1 MGKKRVFLYGAA
13 LVLAGCVGL
22 AGFRL
27 ASGQELYKAPELTLL
42 EGQADFDLLE
52 GIEYD
57 AGQYELRVDDLG
69 EFDVNR
75 LGEYWV
81 GYVLTPK
88 AGEQGEL
95 LPVAQAA
102 EVPDAD
108 PVSPLDGD
116 PEPPVEPQDPG
127 AAETEPPVEPQDPGA
142 VETEPPVEPQD
153 PGAVETE
160 PPVESQDPDAVETEL
175 PLETPAPETVR
186 FQRRV
191 SVISAINEY
200 KETIRMVL
208 GAPVEAAAG
217 GITAKPGSDNY
228 DITVALDGFNPNE
241 VGEYRVTYILTRRD
255 TGAKLRDFQRW
266 VQVTKPDVD
275 FTVDEEPLVAPAKP
289 ETAEAEF
296 WLSGITYDETRYTLV
311 LRDDPAALIPNWA
324 EPQRLEYGLWEG
336 DPNALPAGDAAP
348 AMYADPSAGDSG
360 PSAGDTTLPAGD
372 DTQPAPEL
380 AAVFGRDVYTTGE
393 MEEEPKESEEP
404 EERKLAIVAPTLVIN
419 LADLDPD
426 NPQPINLLDGV
437 EVIDEAT
444 GDPVVDA
451 VVAVSDPRDLLDAV
465 VDNTGGS
472 GLLNGG
478 MGDPGMDGPGPG
490 AGDPVPE
497 EPENTGFNILD
508 PTALTEG
515 EYEVELA
522 AADPETGE
530 MITGVRSVSVQ
541 PRAATGTGFAIGLS
555 NSSSTHDI
563 NSVVWFD
570 WRMETDAEKRV
581 LDKVHPSLKAAID
594 DFKNIMTAGFTSP
607 VTGRPTFTN
616 VASTGNLTFYLFGDY
631 TLTADDVTAL
641 KNFSIQIRDS
651 AGTNRDSWL
660 WLTDANGEIRYHNA
674 NAGARLRFGNGVD
687 GLELP
692 ENVNRNQGFYWNVVT
707 TGNKYIA
714 GTGNRR
720 LTMAPTEYGGG
731 RLIMTGGPSRY
742 GDSNVNTN
750 FAYAGVK
757 GSGNSATPTHVVA
770 AGLLY
775 KDIRS
780 TGDWTNAGTLSMTV
794 SPASG
799 INVQTIMTHAQVIP
813 AGVQY
818 ARSYQNGRV
827 NVTLNS
833 GSGETDVYL
842 GYTSVENA
850 NNIAG
855 TKTNVWCN
863 LYLENGAKAR
873 NVYGLAMA
881 YNAVGA
887 ASTNNQGVLYNGLWV
902 ETRAGSSQ
910 ITGSLNGFHGIKVV
924 SNSTLT
930 CGNLDYTNYG
940 SGSWGGEVQ
949 LDANATLILTNRN
962 GTQKAGKLQTNGANA
977 TLAVPTPNDN
987 SAAATPLVLDKNP
1000 ATVGLSTNKLTLR
1013 GSQTGYS
1020 GRRNDVVLRFTTPSL
1035 ANKNLYN
1042 LHSSLS
1048 NVERLEH
1055 DTAAGTVYLVSDDRW
1070 QAYYEANG
1078 SYQFLGNYLT
1088 LGNALNAMKSDAAAN
1103 STHRVWRLNMLMD
1116 YTLNDN
1122 DRNTMSTLQLQN
1134 VDRVTLEG
1142 KTADGVRKK
1151 FTAVGTN
1158 FLLFP
1163 QGNGTGTEYVM
1174 RDFTWNDSGKSAIVA
1189 NGSKLIIEGQWSGT
1203 ENCHVAGGGGSVH
1216 AEGDESQKT
1225 VTHNGAT
1232 DVTVRNTGSGWA
1244 SIVGGNLLLKGGS
1257 KNVSATSIVN
1267 GATRV
1272 TVDASWPIGLGISPG
1287 CLCLGYDC
1295 DITLAAGGSATI
1307 TGNLQK
1313 GSYTSNFNGNR
1324 VIQGHITH
1332 FGFTDTNRLKT
1343 FTADADVSIN
1353 LGSGAAALSITGSL
1367 PVNVAEVNVWPWDFL
1382 STTNTVGDR
1391 AYPKGSGR
1399 LIVSVNNDLTLASGT
1414 QIKTFDELRVAAGKT
1429 LTFGD
1434 HGGNVNYNGKVGNLV
1449 LGEGSTVV
1457 LQTQSTGNNNNALKL
1472 GGITLNGTSTL
1483 SFPQAGNIAWAPV
1496 RVTKNDGQLTANGH
1510 KLTVT
1515 YNPNGNAA
1523 HGDAVLELVNQTN
1536 AEATMSR
1543 LTPNFTNGAAFLRD
1557 GGVIRVDRE
1566 LIAVDYVD
1574 ANGHRAQ
1581 EGHYMKFPSIKEAI
1595 DQFVNV
1601 DPYGENWRI
1610 SLMKNYTLTKEDV
1623 DALKDIGSTRLNGS
1637 TKKMYLAGRRDVGS
1651 SALPINTL
1659 TLGATNEARILR
1671 LPDGALGG
1679 TEFILKDFNVAG
1691 GTGAIVANGRKLTI
1705 EGAWSGNGWWY
1716 VAGGAADWYEG
1727 TGNATLTYNGTT
1739 NLTVRNTGTGWGA
1752 IAGGNL
1758 IARGNGGA
1766 EGPSMG
1772 TASSTV
1778 TGATNL
1784 TVNAD
1789 NWGTHYGITP
1799 GCLYIGC
1806 DVGAT
1811 TLNAGGTATLTGR
1824 VTLGHISHFAAADR
1838 GAVGACE
1845 LGGNSVINLGS
1856 AAGGFT
1862 IGSNAEMNVKSH
1874 GAISG
1879 GGELILSVNGDCT
1892 VEDGSNVMKTFDELQ
1907 VSANKTLTF
1916 AGDGGYIKYNSH
1928 NNDNRRGLLVLEDG
1942 STLKLSR
1949 IGTTEVSALHVK
1961 GIQLNGNASLQY
1973 PRMNGK
1979 TFAPVVVDSG
1989 GALTAD
1995 TGRKLTVSYL
2005 DSQNQAEI
2013 GDCLL
2018 KFATEANAATAL
2030 PFVGKGFA
2038 NTVHLVVE
2046 NGIIKVGRGS
2056 VLLTCYDGTYG
2067 QYFSTLKEA
2076 LEDIATRTDVPG
2088 ILQDRRRLAKVTFV
2102 EDYTLTAEDV
2112 TALKDYQQAGNYD
2125 PNAATASILKLT
2137 SQFLAGAVV
2146 PAPNPGGTNW
2156 QELNYPTP
2164 SGTAANATVRR
2175 TVTIPADITQIIL
2188 GVSNHE
2194 WENLDLRF
2202 AGEDTEIFANGSTF
2216 AVKAGV
2222 NMMGGHYPTLYGGGV
2237 DDIVPEDVSY
2247 GSGLTYNSGHN
2258 TVLNL
2263 SSGTWKAVYG
2273 GGKEGAALIK
2283 GTTYITVN
2291 GAGLAAGGAVYG
2303 GGMDGPVNGN
2313 TDVTITSGSAVGGLQ
2328 GIKIVAGGK
2337 TGNVDGTANL
2347 TVNGGVSSAVIT
2359 LKGVE
2364 NGTARNTNI
2373 TVALGNNL
2381 PDTASQVTLNVYA
2394 GPETSMTTGALG
2406 LDDGAAENGSVT
2418 GTGTVSISFGGTNR
2432 PNLGTVSGLLG
2443 PIAADGTAQKGNLT
2457 LKGSTTVKEI
2467 IFFGNL
2473 HIGENTAST
2482 GTVTVTGRLDS
2493 DPHLN
2498 QRTAHLTKLNAF
2510 GRSGILTIYGD
2521 YRLNLPDAPVNAGT
2535 AANNETGEAKVGWL
2549 NTTTPQAHLH
2559 IGRKT
2564 NTTNGSGRGTG
2575 ATNPMYV
2582 TSGSTTTNPT
2592 TNKLRVGTPN
2602 GTPEHGE
2609 ILIAFT
2615 ESATPAPTEANYTT
2629 DTADWLLGTKDWI
2642 LTPDTTS
2649 NAYVDTDTTTK
2660 NIIYSKSIKL
2670 EIEVVSV
2677 TPTRAED
2684 VNKLE
2689 PTDTISW
2696 TVELKLKNYRY
2707 NPNDRTQIIPDGSAP
2722 APQSVYL
2729 DNNAEYDT
2737 DWKTN
2742 GTIPNNV
2749 VASTTTFTHTGTGEY
2764 TATLI
2769 ISATEPFTYGATST
2783 QDRYYFVHGRRV
2795 NAGAADVRSI
2805 ALDLHAPQLIGD
2817 VSATGNGR
2825 GVTEFTIAANDVM
2838 PKNAPPGVVDADG
2851 ETHSQYNMSHLT
2863 LMGWSTED
2871 LGGNPGAVTQTHF
2884 EDLQNGRITD
2894 HTGGLL
2900 FYDARGVQSET
2911 RKTFTV
2917 DDAKLPADTEWVY
2930 VYLKDSLGNTR
2941 IHAVPLSKYQVDL
2954 TIPTRVGV
2962 VLVTN
2967 GTHTLS
2973 PVCHITNN
2981 SQAAYVKAEL
2991 VGYTDQDNT
3000 NEHILGTP
3008 TAANNIIGLAIGGSG
3023 EADSIGGSINV
3034 QDLPWRAYTAPPT
3047 DSFTNG
3053 LRQDLGILGP
3063 DSATDA
3069 DGTTPTNRLHTLSF
3083 KFQGNFTADTNLS
3096 TRWNLFYLTYRF
3108 TVVDKPPDLPANP

>member
-142 VETEPPVEPQD
+142 VETEPPVE
-153 PGAVETE
+153 
-160 PPVESQDPDAVETEL
+160 SQDPDAVETEL
-175 PLETPAPETVR
+175 PLETPEPETVR

-324 EPQRLEYGLWEG
+324 EPQRLVYELWEG
-336 DPNALPAGDAAP
+336 DPNVLPAGDAAP
-348 AMYADPSAGDSG
+348 AMYADPSAGDIG
-360 PSAGDTTLPAGD
+360 PSAGDGILPAGD
-372 DTQPAPEL
+372 GAQPTPEL

-393 MEEEPKESEEP
+393 MEEEPKESEKP

-451 VVAVSDPRDLLDAV
+451 VVAVSNPGELADAV
-465 VDNTGGS
+465 VDNTGGG

-497 EPENTGFNILD
+497 EPENTGYNILD

-530 MITGVRSVSVQ
+530 LITGVRAVSVQ
-541 PRAATGTGFAIGLS
+541 PRVAGDLPAGFCIGFSDPGSYDTTNGVVWIDNDMSTGSGDQRRDCKITTLKQAIEDFKTVLQKHS
-555 NSSSTHDI
+555 VSSSGH
-563 NSVVWFD
+563 F
-570 WRMETDAEKRV
+570 
-581 LDKVHPSLKAAID
+581 
-594 DFKNIMTAGFTSP
+594 
-607 VTGRPTFTN
+607 
-616 VASTGNLTFYLFGDY
+616 TFYLFGRY
-631 TLTADDVTAL
+631 TLTNEDVQAL
-641 KNFSIQIRDS
+641 KNFTFNLQSTAGV
-651 AGTNRDSWL
+651 AGTAGWVQA
-660 WLTDANGEIRYHNA
+660 WQNGLEIRYHNA
-674 NAGARLRFGNGVD
+674 GADSRLVLNSGVQ

-692 ENVNRNQGFYWNVVT
+692 TGITRDRNPLPQGFYWNIET
-707 TGNKYIA
+707 TRDNIKYIT
-714 GTGNRR
+714 GTGQR
-720 LTMAPTEYGGG
+720 LTMEPREYGTGY
-731 RLIMTGGPSRY
+731 LVLTGGPKA
-742 GDSNVNTN
+742 GNMSNG
-750 FAYAGVK
+750 ASYSQ
-757 GSGNSATPTHVVA
+757 GSNMTYQGRNMSGQTGNSGPQHKVASGLLFVNPTA
-770 AGLLY
+770 AGTVTNSGALNLTVNNNSNMDLDVCAGHAMIHAAY
-775 KDIRS
+775 GPPAFIVQQSGTVTVTMNGS
-780 TGDWTNAGTLSMTV
+780 TGT
-794 SPASG
+794 P
-799 INVQTIMTHAQVIP
+799 
-813 AGVQY
+813 
-818 ARSYQNGRV
+818 
-827 NVTLNS
+827 
-833 GSGETDVYL
+833 DVYL
-842 GYTSVENA
+842 GFSNQRANPKVKLTNGFTINLSGGARLGNIYPNRMSCNNGGDYDGEITVQTPNVNINGNVTVTGGIYGFSKVIVNA
-850 NNIAG
+850 NNTLNCG
-855 TKTNVWCN
+855 RLDYSLYGYNSGN
-863 LYLENGAKAR
+863 LWGEL
-873 NVYGLAMA
+873 VL
-881 YNAVGA
+881 
-887 ASTNNQGVLYNGLWV
+887 NQGS
-902 ETRAGSSQ
+902 R
-910 ITGSLNGFHGIKVV
+910 
-924 SNSTLT
+924 LT
-930 CGNLDYTNYG
+930 
-940 SGSWGGEVQ
+940 
-949 LDANATLILTNRN
+949 LTNRDDPQRVGFLAPKGS
-962 GTQKAGKLQTNGANA
+962 GT
-977 TLAVPTPNDN
+977 TLAVPTANNNNTAPNPLQVLKTSGAQDITPGREITLEG
-987 SAAATPLVLDKNP
+987 SDAGYTGGRGHVMIKFTDATHANNVKERYRL
-1000 ATVGLSTNKLTLR
+1000 GSRLT
-1013 GSQTGYS
+1013 
-1020 GRRNDVVLRFTTPSL
+1020 
-1035 ANKNLYN
+1035 
-1042 LHSSLS
+1042 
-1048 NVERLEH
+1048 NVESVEVRNGE
-1055 DTAAGTVYLVSDDRW
+1055 VYLNSDDRW

-1766 EGPSMG
+1766 EQPAAG
-1772 TASSTV
+1772 TASSEV

-1806 DVGAT
+1806 DVGTT
-1811 TLNAGGTATLTGR
+1811 TLTAGGTATLTGR

-1874 GAISG
+1874 GAIT
-1879 GGELILSVNGDCT
+1879 GGELILSVDGDCT
-1892 VEDGSNVMKTFDELQ
+1892 VEDGSNVMKTFDELR

-1916 AGDGGYIKYNSH
+1916 MGDGGWIKYNSH
-1928 NNDNRRGLLVLEDG
+1928 NNDNRQGLLVLEDG

-1949 IGTTEVSALHVK
+1949 IGSYVDSALHVK

-1989 GALTAD
+1989 GTLTAD
-1995 TGRKLTVSYL
+1995 NTSRKLTVSYT
-2005 DSQNQAEI
+2005 DATDAQV

-2018 KFATEANAATAL
+2018 YFVTETNAAQAL
-2030 PFVGKGFA
+2030 PYVQKGFRNA
-2038 NTVHLVVE
+2038 DDVALVLEDGV
-2046 NGIIKVGRGS
+2046 IKVGKGS
-2056 VLLTCYDGTYG
+2056 VLLTHYDGTYG
-2067 QYFSTLKEA
+2067 QYFPTLAAAVNDMQNGNDKVPEV
-2076 LEDIATRTDVPG
+2076 LNSGHYRTWAR
-2088 ILQDRRRLAKVTFV
+2088 ITFV
-2102 EDYTLTAEDV
+2102 EDYTLTQEDV
-2112 TALKDYQQAGNYD
+2112 TALENYKRAGQGNKT
-2125 PNAATASILKLT
+2125 NGALISRLKLT
-2137 SQFLAGAVV
+2137 SQFVAGGTI
-2146 PAPNPGGTNW
+2146 PAPNPGGTSW
-2156 QELNYPTP
+2156 PVLNYPTP
-2164 SGTAANATVRR
+2164 TGTTDGTSVRR
-2175 TVTIPADITQIIL
+2175 TVTIPASIDTIKLGIT
-2188 GVSNHE
+2188 NNE
-2194 WENLDLRF
+2194 WENLTLRF
-2202 AGEDTEIFANGSTF
+2202 EGDDTEIFVRGWQLE
-2216 AVKAGV
+2216 VLDGV
-2222 NMMGGHYPTLYGGGV
+2222 TMEGTHFPTLYGGDK
-2237 DDIVPEDVSY
+2237 DDVFPY
-2247 GSGLTYNSGHN
+2247 GAA
-2258 TVLNL
+2258 LNGIAL
-2263 SSGTWKAVYG
+2263 VTDNNGGGNVGITLNSGTWKAVYG
-2273 GGKEGAALIK
+2273 GGKNSGADVPGNVFLTI
-2283 GTTYITVN
+2283 N
-2291 GAGLAAGGAVYG
+2291 GARLAAGGAVYG
-2303 GGMDGPVNGN
+2303 GGKVGAVTGN
-2313 TDVTITSGSAVGGLQ
+2313 TNVTITSGTAVGGAQ
-2328 GIKIVAGGK
+2328 GIKIVAGGE
-2337 TGNVDGTANL
+2337 TGDVRGTARL
-2347 TVNGGVSSAVIT
+2347 TVNGGVSSSVIT

-2364 NGTARNTNI
+2364 SGTANDTNI
-2373 TVALGNNL
+2373 NVSLDNL
-2381 PDTASQVTLNVYA
+2381 PQTASLVTLNVYA
-2394 GPETSMTTGALG
+2394 GPETTMNNNDTG
-2406 LDDGAAENGSVT
+2406 LDDDAPAGSGSVT
-2418 GTGTVSISFGGTNR
+2418 HSGTVSISFGGTNR
-2432 PNLGTVSGLLG
+2432 PNLGTVCGLLERVNRQ
-2443 PIAADGTAQKGNLT
+2443 GTNNNTSRSGNLT
-2457 LKGSTTVKEI
+2457 LKGSMTAKEI
-2467 IFFGNL
+2467 IFFDNL
-2473 HIGENTAST
+2473 HIGENANST

-2493 DPHLN
+2493 DPN
-2498 QRTAHLTKLNAF
+2498 KNIGQDAATRVVRRWAF
-2510 GRSGILTIYGD
+2510 ERDGTLFVHGAT
-2521 YRLNLPDAPVNAGT
+2521 RLNLPDAPSKVLTGT
-2535 AANNETGEAKVGWL
+2535 PNNETGEAKVGYL
-2549 NTTTPQAHLH
+2549 KTDSTEAHVH
-2559 IGRKT
+2559 IGRVKLASDGT
-2564 NTTNGSGRGTG
+2564 GRATGDTNPLYVSLGNTT
-2575 ATNPMYV
+2575 V
-2582 TSGSTTTNPT
+2582 DKTS
-2592 TNKLRVGTPN
+2592 NKLRVGTPN
-2602 GTPEHGE
+2602 GTPENRE
-2609 ILIAFT
+2609 LLIVFPGSLT
-2615 ESATPAPTEANYTT
+2615 GGNSPSKGHYTT
-2629 DTADWLLGTKDWI
+2629 DTTDWLLGEINPWY
-2642 LTPDTTS
+2642 LTPDQRS
-2649 NAYVDTDTTTK
+2649 GAYVNVKTETIA
-2660 NIIYSKSIKL
+2660 IIYTKSAKM

-2684 VNKLE
+2684 ASNTDPIGWEVKLRLRHYVQDGN
-2689 PTDTISW
+2689 TGDMVLDTIAPEPHSVYVDNNPDADTTWAADW
-2696 TVELKLKNYRY
+2696 TK
-2707 NPNDRTQIIPDGSAP
+2707 PGTQPTNLAWSETFKDGSGG
-2722 APQSVYL
+2722 
-2729 DNNAEYDT
+2729 AEYIT
-2737 DWKTN
+2737 TLTISGQTPFEYVTGTPYYYVHGKGANSN
-2742 GTIPNNV
+2742 GTE
-2749 VASTTTFTHTGTGEY
+2749 S
-2764 TATLI
+2764 
-2769 ISATEPFTYGATST
+2769 
-2783 QDRYYFVHGRRV
+2783 
-2795 NAGAADVRSI
+2795 VRSI

-2863 LMGWSTED
+2863 LMGWSTEN
-2871 LGGNPGAVTQTHF
+2871 LGDNPGAVTQTHF

-2917 DDAKLPADTEWVY
+2917 DNAKLPADTDWVY

-2962 VLVTN
+2962 ILVTN

-2981 SQAAYVKAEL
+2981 SQAAYVKADL
-2991 VGYTDQDNT
+2991 VGYTDQRNT

-3053 LRQDLGILGP
+3053 TPQELGILGP
-3063 DSATDA
+3063 LGGTNA
-3069 DGTTPTNRLHTLSF
+3069 DHTPAVNTLSF
-3083 KFQGNFTADTNLS
+3083 KFQGNFTTTTNLS

-3108 TVVDKPPDLPANP
+3108 TVTTDPTAP